1 MSNMMTEASKD
12 YILDE
17 VESLWSIPDRQD
29 LKNDLLEY
37 IEVNFAIVYEQ
48 DIKDIMIQ
56 WLQQKI
62 FIAGNNI
69 YSHADIDKM
78 AESYLVKDE
87 DNIGDNNVYRYK

>member
-17 VESLWSIPDRQD
+17 VESLWSIPDRED

-78 AESYLVKDE
+78 AESYTVKDE
-87 DNIGDNNVYRYK
+87 DNIGGNNVYRYK

>member
-1 MSNMMTEASKD
+1 MSNIMTEASKD

-29 LKNDLLEY
+29 LKNDLLDY
-37 IEVNFAIVYEQ
+37 IEDSYAIVYEQ
-48 DIKDIMIQ
+48 DIKDIMIM

-62 FIAGNNI
+62 FVAGDNV

-78 AESYLVKDE
+78 AESYTVKDE
-87 DNIGDNNVYRYK
+87 LI